1 MGLSQGDAFHHIR
14 TSLRALLLPGLAIGS
29 AVAMGLAGEAGRS
42 WLRYDRAAIAAGEL
56 WRLISGH
63 FVHLGWSHLLLN
75 VLGLVLVWYLVA
87 ARFSPARWLAIS
99 ALTIAGIDA
108 GFWWLEPQLAWYVG
122 LSGLLHGLLAAGIVA
137 GMRLLHKEAWLL
149 GVIVG
154 AKIVYE
160 QLVGPLPGSEASTGG
175 GVIVAAHLYGA
186 LTGAVVGAVM
196 PIRVAPKAPI

>member
-14 TSLRALLLPGLAIGS
+14 TSLWALLLPGLAIGS
-29 AVAMGLAGEAGRS
+29 AVAMALAGEAGRS
-42 WLRYDRAAIAAGEL
+42 WLRYDRTAIAAGEL